1 MNKKNQKFKTNPIPP
16 GVLSGL
22 SAPGRRPAALE
33 HPTISLSLLL
43 KDFFRCFF
51 YPYKLGGQ
59 LNRLLKKRSNE
70 KLLILRPMKTFPYF
84 LSSALLSLLGLQVC
98 AQSKS
103 NLKTLKVPPHPITVD
118 GSLKDWGDSLNYTSE
133 AKHINYGL
141 ASDKENLYFAIRIQD
156 RAQQGQAMR
165 NGITLSFNPEGKKK
179 ETYSLTFPSPDQ
191 DENSIFIMPKADNAV
206 TQQQLKQED
215 QEERRKAELLKL
227 RDIDVKGFKDIET
240 DHISTANTY
249 GIKTVLNFDEQGA
262 LIYEAAIPIKMLHT
276 DNSNNKPWTFDIK
289 INSFTAAKGSHDGL
303 TPAGNAGGMGGMGG
317 GGMRGGMGGMG
328 GGGRRGGGQGG
339 GGMRGGQGSYSGGSD
354 QGKTIEIKDKFAW

>member
-1 MNKKNQKFKTNPIPP
+1 
-16 GVLSGL
+16 
-22 SAPGRRPAALE
+22 
-33 HPTISLSLLL
+33 
-43 KDFFRCFF
+43 
-51 YPYKLGGQ
+51 
-59 LNRLLKKRSNE
+59 
-70 KLLILRPMKTFPYF
+70 MKAFPF
-84 LSSALLSLLGLQVC
+84 VFSSALLLSFMIRAD

-103 NLKTLKVPPHPITVD
+103 GLKTLKAPPHPITVD
-118 GSLKDWGDSLNYTSE
+118 GNLKDWGDSLSYTSE

-141 ASDKENLYFAIRIQD
+141 ASDKENLYFAVRIQN
-156 RAQQGQAMR
+156 RAQQEQAMR

-262 LIYEAAIPIKMLHT
+262 LVYEAAIPIKMLHN
-276 DNSNNKPWTFDIK
+276 DNSNGKPWMFDIK
-289 INSFTAAKGSHDGL
+289 INSFTAPKGSHDGL
-303 TPAGNAGGMGGMGG
+303 TPAGNAGGMGG
-317 GGMRGGMGGMG
+317 GGMRGGGMGGTGG
-328 GGGRRGGGQGG
+328 GGGRRGGGMGG
-339 GGMRGGQGSYSGGSD
+339 GGQGSYGGGND
-354 QGKTIEIKDKFAW
+354 QGKAVEIKDKFAW